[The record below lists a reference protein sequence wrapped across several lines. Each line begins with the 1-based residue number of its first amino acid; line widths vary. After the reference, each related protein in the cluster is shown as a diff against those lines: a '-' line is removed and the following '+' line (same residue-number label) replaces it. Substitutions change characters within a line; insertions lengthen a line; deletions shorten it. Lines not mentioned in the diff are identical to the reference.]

1 MNQAIIQ
8 STSFVER
15 TEMINTK
22 NVFKIYKM
30 GELHLEV
37 IKDLNLSIGE
47 GEFIAI
53 IGPSGSGKSTVLN
66 ILGGLDTPTR
76 GEVLVDNINITDLNT
91 TKLAQFRGE
100 KIGFIFQSFNLIP
113 VLSVYENIEYPLI
126 MIQNIPPEERKKR
139 ILSVLEEVDMLDQKE
154 KYPDQIS
161 GGQKQRV
168 AIARALVT
176 NPKIVF
182 ADEPTAN
189 LDSKTAHRI
198 IELMHKI
205 KQDYNTTFV
214 FATHDEKIVSS
225 AERLITLVDGQ
236 ITEDKR
242 VVS

>member
-1 MNQAIIQ
+1 
-8 STSFVER
+8 
-15 TEMINTK
+15 MIETK
-22 NVFKIYKM
+22 HVFKIYKM
-30 GELHLEV
+30 GELDLEV
-37 IKDLNLSIGE
+37 INDLNLSIGS

-53 IGPSGSGKSTVLN
+53 VGPSGSGKSTVLN

-76 GEVLVDNINITDLNT
+76 GEVIINNENITDLDT
-91 TKLAQFRGE
+91 TSLAHFRGE
-100 KIGFIFQSFNLIP
+100 NIGFIFQSFNLVP

-126 MIQNIPPEERKKR
+126 MIQHLPLEERKKR
-139 ILSVLEEVDMLDQKE
+139 LLEVLEEVDMLDQKD

-198 IELMHKI
+198 IELMHRI
-205 KQDYNTTFV
+205 KQDYGTTFV

-236 ITEDKR
+236 IIEDKR
-242 VVS
+242 VV

>member
-1 MNQAIIQ
+1 
-8 STSFVER
+8 
-15 TEMINTK
+15 MIETK
-22 NVFKIYKM
+22 HVSKIYKM
-30 GELHLEV
+30 GEIDLEV
-37 IKDLNLSIGE
+37 IKDLNLSIGS

-53 IGPSGSGKSTVLN
+53 VGPSGSGKSTVLN
-66 ILGGLDTPTR
+66 ILGGLDIPTS
-76 GEVLVDNINITDLNT
+76 GEVTVDTVNITELDT
-91 TKLAQFRGE
+91 TALALFRGE

-126 MIQNIPPEERKKR
+126 MIQHLPPKEREKR
-139 ILSVLEEVDMLDQKE
+139 VLEVLREVDMLDQKE

-176 NPKIVF
+176 KPKIVF

-205 KQDYNTTFV
+205 KQDYNTTFI

-242 VVS
+242 IVV

>member
-1 MNQAIIQ
+1 
-8 STSFVER
+8 
-15 TEMINTK
+15 MIETK
-22 NVFKIYKM
+22 NVSKVYKM
-30 GELHLEV
+30 GELDLEV
-37 IKDLNLSIGE
+37 IKDLDLSIGE

-66 ILGGLDTPTR
+66 ILGGLDAPTR
-76 GEVLVDNINITDLNT
+76 GEVYVDNVNITDLNT
-91 TKLAQFRGE
+91 TALAQFRGE

-126 MIQNIPPEERKKR
+126 MIQNIPPEERQKR
-139 ILSVLEEVDMLDQKE
+139 ILSVLKEVDMLDQKE

-236 ITEDKR
+236 ITEDNR